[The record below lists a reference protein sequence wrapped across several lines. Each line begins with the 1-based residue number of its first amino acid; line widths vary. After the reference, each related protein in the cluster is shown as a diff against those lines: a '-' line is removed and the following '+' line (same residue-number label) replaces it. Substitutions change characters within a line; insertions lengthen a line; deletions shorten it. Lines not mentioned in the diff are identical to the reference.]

1 MVGKGGAGEEIQ
13 VVGKRGGGDEGCCR
27 VSTPRLCPV
36 GTLGCELIA
45 SARFATAY
53 AITKA
58 LLPLRLI
65 FSVWAT
71 PWFARVAIVPST
83 TAIRRLYSKKGAK

>member
-1 MVGKGGAGEEIQ
+1 M
-13 VVGKRGGGDEGCCR
+13 KRAKLEDIGGGDEVKEEPGLSSSM
-27 VSTPRLCPV
+27 STLVLHVAFC
-36 GTLGCELIA
+36 GTLIA
-45 SARFATAY
+45 DGVTRLATAY

-65 FSVWAT
+65 LSVSAT

-83 TAIRRLYSKKGAK
+83 NLIRGIFTRRRKT

>member
-1 MVGKGGAGEEIQ
+1 MLEWSGCGEGVLLTYEAGRFGA
-13 VVGKRGGGDEGCCR
+13 
-27 VSTPRLCPV
+27 
-36 GTLGCELIA
+36 
-45 SARFATAY
+45 AY

-71 PWFARVAIVPST
+71 PWFARVSIIPVLNYAKRVFGVRSKIKVATVGTAATGAGAVPKGGSG
-83 TAIRRLYSKKGAK
+83 IGSKSG